1 MGWSARVLLRR
12 GATQRTILATVL
24 AVTVVSAALLGTF
37 SLLLT
42 SSADRAIDVTLARA
56 PGTDTD
62 LEADLTIGPRPPDA
76 ALDAAR
82 GALGALSVGVTAT
95 RDEWIDSPPYQLP
108 RAGDTTVPLGI
119 LASYPGADAHTALS
133 AGTWPSAA
141 TDGAGRVEI
150 AVPGVAAE
158 HFAWTV
164 GSELPLASTAS
175 SGTIT
180 AIVVGVY
187 DSTGSRSYWAH
198 DVLRG
203 EGVDHGF
210 PVPGTM
216 GMSLTSAY
224 GPLITTTDALL
235 GGSVEVES
243 AQVVL
248 HPRLD
253 PADAGALG
261 RVRQRLDTASE
272 DIDAAVKPHVTT
284 VTFVSRLATTLDS
297 ARGQLAVTR
306 VGLVVIALM
315 LAVLALTVLL
325 LAARL
330 LAERRSGEQSL
341 MASRGAAG
349 SQLLGL
355 AALEAFAVAGLATA
369 TAPLLARAL
378 FRLLTAQHVFR
389 AAGLDEDPGLPGPL
403 WLTCAA
409 AALVFAG
416 VLLVPLLRRST
427 NVVDAQQQQVR
438 QDRRGALT
446 RSGLDLALV
455 ALAGVGYWQLRTY
468 RSPVLGPDGIDP
480 VLATGPALFLLAGAA
495 IALRGVPVVAAV
507 AERLAAR
514 SRSLVLPL
522 AAWEVGRR
530 PARATGTILL
540 LTLAVAVGTF
550 SQSFLTTWRTSQVD
564 QADLQVGTDVRV
576 DPLVTPPLEQSGTV
590 GALPGAL
597 AISPVTSQTVDLGPA
612 TLPGTL
618 PGPTHQVQLLALD
631 TTRPDAL
638 LRGRAPVGS
647 DWSTVLAPIRP
658 SAPIAGTP
666 LPGMPD
672 ALRLDV
678 TVTRDDA
685 ASRLR
690 VLPSVVVQDAH
701 GLRITLPIPNVAADG
716 APHQVTVPLTSTAG
730 AALAAP
736 LTVIGLDARLDTS
749 SSRAARAAIGTPA
762 AIGYALTVGNLTA
775 VEGDVLT
782 TADLTG
788 ARWTATAFPT
798 RGRRTATNPAATPTI
813 TREATSLTLRGGV
826 TAQALDAGTAGFTLT
841 SFAAAPTMRA
851 LATDALLRDVG
862 VEVGDTI
869 VMGVGGTSA
878 TAVIVGTA
886 PYLPSMPSG
895 EGLLVDR
902 DLLTRA
908 LVTAGS
914 VDPVLDQWWIQVPD
928 AQAPALTTAARELA
942 SAESRTELRSEL
954 ADGPLRVGVQS
965 ALWVTTGASL
975 ILAVAGFA
983 MSATVSVRLREL
995 EFARLQA
1002 LGASRSGLVR
1012 AVVAEHTLLGVFGLG
1027 AGLGLGAL
1035 LGRLVAPLLTVGADG
1050 YAPTPAVVVHW
1061 PWMSEGSMLAATF
1074 VLLTVTVVLTAGLRL
1089 RRASSALLRLGD
1101 DR

>member
-1 MGWSARVLLRR
+1 MGWSTRVLLRR

-24 AVTVVSAALLGTF
+24 AVAVVSSGLLGTF

-62 LEADLTIGPRPPDA
+62 LEADLTIGSRPPGA
-76 ALDAAR
+76 ALDAAQ
-82 GALGALSVGVTAT
+82 GALGALSAGIAAT

-108 RAGDTTVPLGI
+108 RAGDRTVPLGI
-119 LASYPGADAHTALS
+119 VASYPDIGAHTALS

-141 TDGAGRVEI
+141 TDSAGRVEI

-175 SGTIT
+175 SATIT
-180 AIVVGVY
+180 AIVVGIY
-187 DSTGSRSYWAH
+187 DTVGARSYWAH
-198 DVLRG
+198 DVLKG

-216 GMSLTSAY
+216 GMSVTSAY

-235 GGSVEVES
+235 GGSVEVAS
-243 AQVVL
+243 GQVVL
-248 HPRLD
+248 HPQLD
-253 PADAGALG
+253 AADPGALAV
-261 RVRQRLDTASE
+261 VRGRLDTASP
-272 DIDAAVKPHVTT
+272 DIDAAVKPHVTS
-284 VTFVSRLATTLDS
+284 VTFVSRLATSLDS

-330 LAERRSGEQSL
+330 LAERRSGEQNL
-341 MASRGAAG
+341 MASRGASG
-349 SQLLGL
+349 GQLLRL
-355 AALEAFAVAGLATA
+355 AALEALVIAGVTTA
-369 TAPLLARAL
+369 TAPLLARGL

-389 AAGLDEDPGLPGPL
+389 AAGLDQDPGLPGAL
-403 WLTCAA
+403 WATCAA
-409 AALVFAG
+409 AALAFAG
-416 VLLVPLLRRST
+416 VLLVPLLRRPTS
-427 NVVDAQQQQVR
+427 VVDAQQQQVR

-446 RSGLDLALV
+446 RSGIDIALV

-468 RSPVLGPDGIDP
+468 HSPVLGPDGIDP

-495 IALRGVPVVAAV
+495 IALRGVPLVAAA

-550 SQSFLTTWRTSQVD
+550 SQSFLTTWRASQVD

-576 DPLVTPPLEQSGTV
+576 DPLATPPLEQSGTV
-590 GALPGAL
+590 GTLPGAL

-618 PGPTHQVQLLALD
+618 PGPTQQVQLLALD

-638 LRGRAPVGS
+638 LRGRAPVGT
-647 DWSTVLAPIRP
+647 DWAATLAPIAP

-666 LPGMPD
+666 LPGTPD

-678 TVTRDDA
+678 TVTPADA
-685 ASRLR
+685 TSTMR

-701 GLRITLPIPNVAADG
+701 GLRVTLPMPNVPSDG
-716 APHQVTVPLTSTAG
+716 VQHQVVVPLTSSAS
-730 AALAAP
+730 APLAAP
-736 LTVIGLDARLDTS
+736 LTVIGLVARLD
-749 SSRAARAAIGTPA
+749 APGARAGRAVAGAPA
-762 AIGYALTVGNLTA
+762 TVGYTLTVGDLWA
-775 VEGDVLT
+775 VDGEVITSADLT
-782 TADLTG
+782 TAS
-788 ARWTATAFPT
+788 WSATAFAS
-798 RGRRTATNPAATPTI
+798 RGRRPATNPSVTSDA
-813 TREATSLTLRGGV
+813 RSLTVRGD
-826 TAQALDAGTAGFTLT
+826 AASQALDAGTAGFTVT
-841 SFAAAPTMRA
+841 SFDPAPTMPA
-851 LATDALLRDVG
+851 LATDQLLQTLG
-862 VEVGDTI
+862 VQVGDTI
-869 VMGVGGTSA
+869 VMGVGGTTAS
-878 TAVIVGTA
+878 AVIVGVV

-914 VDPVLDQWWIQVPD
+914 VDPVLDQWWIEVPD

-942 SAESRTELRSEL
+942 SAVSRTELRAEL
-954 ADGPLRVGVQS
+954 ADGPLRIGVQS
-965 ALWVTTGASL
+965 ALWITTAASL

-1012 AVVAEHTLLGVFGLG
+1012 AVVAEHTLLGLLGLG

-1050 YAPTPAVVVHW
+1050 NAPRPSVVVHW
-1061 PWMSEGSMLAATF
+1061 PWISEGSLLATTF
-1074 VLLTVTVVLTAGLRL
+1074 VLLTVTVVLTAALRL